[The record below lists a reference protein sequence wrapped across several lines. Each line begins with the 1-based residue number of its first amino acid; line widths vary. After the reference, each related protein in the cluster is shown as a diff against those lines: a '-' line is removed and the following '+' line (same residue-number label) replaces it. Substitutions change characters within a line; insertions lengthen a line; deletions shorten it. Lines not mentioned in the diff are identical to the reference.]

1 MPTKSKAKP
10 VEAEKV
16 EKKPRVILIAAVA
29 ANDCIG
35 DKGKLPW
42 HIPDELA
49 LFKRITGTSPLIC
62 GRRTFE
68 SMPRSVWTTRAPCVL
83 TKDVT
88 SVNFDHIKLFTVSDD
103 LNRLIE
109 QAVQLSEDG
118 RVFIIG
124 GLSLYEA
131 AFEGKVHVDEAII
144 THLTYSYVGD
154 TFMPPLPS
162 RLQPVE
168 QLFEHKLFTTH
179 RYEVTD
185 E

>member
-10 VEAEKV
+10 AEAEKQA
-16 EKKPRVILIAAVA
+16 RVTLIAAVA

-103 LNRLIE
+103 LNRLVE

-144 THLTYSYVGD
+144 THLAYSYVGD
-154 TFMPPLPS
+154 TFMPPLPQKF
-162 RLQPVE
+162 QPVE
-168 QLFEHKLFTTH
+168 LIAEHKLFVTH
-179 RYEVTD
+179 RYEARD
-185 E
+185 HE